1 MTEYN
6 PTYTE
11 AAGDADAATEGADRI
26 ARTRPGSK
34 VAVTAQKTAARIH
47 LRAARL
53 APDATTMDSHLEA
66 AARHNEDADAI
77 AART

>member
-26 ARTRPGSK
+26 ARRGASK
-34 VAVTAQKTAARIH
+34 GAVTAQKTAARIH

-66 AARHNEDADAI
+66 AARHNEDADAL
-77 AART
+77 AARI